1 MKKVGKIVFYK
12 FYDEKKN
19 IVEASYLFFTDGTA
33 RLATKEEGL
42 SLVPEIT
49 KEEGI
54 HTADALSEYINKDDS
69 RIYTMSGNEFA
80 KRFNSFLIKPKE
92 EARPVDFKSS
102 FASDAKSVFEEDEDI
117 DLDSDNEEFEEI
129 EEKKPGKIKSF
140 IKRFTDRIKK
150 SKLAKKITVTALAI
164 AICFGLATNARNTK
178 KGQMVNSN
186 IDYSQTVTDE
196 NLTNDEIISEF
207 EILLARTTVA
217 SQKDAMTLMS
227 DNLDYFNG
235 TFADKFVEEGKN
247 IRAALSWDEMMALQ
261 LAYNDYSKDEIKAIF
276 NGYELDSKKFDGY
289 YKNANLQLMGAY
301 ILETRDTQVDSYKY
315 IRDVEG
321 QEFVKKYNEMFL
333 QCKEATGKEKVE
345 LVNKFYQE
353 IHKDFPISDDIRETG
368 ISHSDPRGSIKQYK
382 IAITPIVTAAEMIF
396 QNLEIDHT
404 LSDKAIAYFND
415 LGFCNLAVNQFERAK
430 TILLAAN
437 TDTTQPLY
445 EEFRNAKIKELEA
458 KGIYIT
464 EDKSRNLNEL
474 DAFNLIVNKQVD
486 MTSSN
491 YFEGATSSKTTTST
505 STRTESSTSYRTE
518 SKTTTTNDR
527 KKAVEMT
534 SEEAVRNAEKE
545 VDKQVERENA
555 ANKKKAEEEAEKKRQ
570 ELQKEAD
577 EQAKKNEEAVK
588 KDDKD
593 FQDKINQA
601 NDKKNNGGTVN
612 EKDFGDHNVKFD
624 DDKKDNNG
632 NLNDSIKDI
641 TTDGSGANTP
651 LPDPNE
657 TGAKFDAKAPA
668 HVESAPT
675 PVPTPSTNN
684 NSSSS
689 SNSSGE
695 GFYTEEVTTKSAP
708 APVATPAPVSTPAPT
723 TAPKQSIIEYEEP
736 VKTNEQIVDEY
747 IQSLENESNENNIS
761 KVYKK

>member
-1 MKKVGKIVFYK
+1 MKKIGNIVFYK
-12 FYDEKKN
+12 FYDENKN
-19 IVEASYLFFTDGTA
+19 IVEASYLFYTDGTA

-42 SLVPEIT
+42 SLVSEIA

-54 HTADALSEYINKDDS
+54 HSSSDLSNYVNSENS
-69 RIYTMSGNEFA
+69 RVYVMSGNDLA
-80 KRFNSFLIKPKE
+80 KKFTSFLIKPKKE
-92 EARPVDFKSS
+92 EIVEPVSKFRSSFRDEARV
-102 FASDAKSVFEEDEDI
+102 ALEDEDEV
-117 DLDSDNEEFEEI
+117 DFDQEEI
-129 EEKKPGKIKSF
+129 EEEKKPGKIRSL
-140 IKRFTDRIKK
+140 INRFTDRIKK
-150 SKLAKKITVTALAI
+150 SKIAKKITVTALAI
-164 AICFGLATNARNTK
+164 AICFGLATHARNTK

-186 IDYSQTVTDE
+186 IDYSQTVTDD
-196 NLTNDEIISEF
+196 NLTTDEIISEF
-207 EILLARTTVA
+207 DILLARTTA
-217 SQKDAMTLMS
+217 TSQKEAMQLMS

-276 NGYELDSKKFDGY
+276 NGSELKSAEFDGY
-289 YKNANLQLMGAY
+289 YKNATLQLTGAY
-301 ILETRDTQVDSYKY
+301 ILETRETQVDSYKY
-315 IRDVEG
+315 IRSEEG
-321 QEFVKKYNEMFL
+321 QEFIKKYNEMFL

-353 IHKDFPISDDIRETG
+353 LYKDFPISDDIRETG
-368 ISHSDPRGSIKQYK
+368 ISHADSRNSIKQYK

-415 LGFCNLAVNQFERAK
+415 LGFCNLAVNQFQRAQN
-430 TILLAAN
+430 ILEVAN

-445 EEFRNAKIKELEA
+445 EEFKSAKINELKA
-458 KGIYIT
+458 KGIYVT

-474 DAFNLIVNKQVD
+474 DAFNLIVNKQVE

-491 YFEGATSSKTTTST
+491 YSESASSSSKTSTST

-527 KKAVEMT
+527 KKAVDMT
-534 SEEAVRNAEKE
+534 SEEAVRKAEEE
-545 VDKQVERENA
+545 VDKQVERENQ

-588 KDDKD
+588 KDNEDL
-593 FQDKINQA
+593 QNKIDQA

-624 DDKKDNNG
+624 EDKKDNNG

-641 TTDGSGANTP
+641 TTDGSGANNP

-668 HVESAPT
+668 YTAPT
-675 PVPTPSTNN
+675 TPPATNN
-684 NSSSS
+684 SNNNS

-695 GFYTEEVTTKSAP
+695 GFYTEEVTTTKSA
-708 APVATPAPVSTPAPT
+708 PAPVSTPAPT